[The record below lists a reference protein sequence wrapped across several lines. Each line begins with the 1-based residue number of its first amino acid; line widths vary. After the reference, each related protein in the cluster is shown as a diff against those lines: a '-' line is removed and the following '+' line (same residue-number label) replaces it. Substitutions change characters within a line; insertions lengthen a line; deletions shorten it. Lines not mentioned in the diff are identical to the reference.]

1 MNKFKWLCA
10 TLTAI
15 ALAALASPAFALQA
29 VGPTD
34 PTIGFPTWYQDPAGI
49 TLAPCL
55 DNDAMCLFGLP
66 DPNAPLT
73 FPGNFP
79 DEMFYWMGAS
89 AQATNAGGQAMVE
102 FAIEGTFT
110 SGVPTPGEQIVFAR
124 MRVRMDNL
132 VTGATYRI
140 THPFGV
146 HDFVATAAGKGGV
159 NTTVDVGLCPGDFS
173 GALKGATTAFL
184 QWDPAES
191 PAPAGYVG
199 DPGVP
204 HTVIGSPLGTNFVR
218 IEGPSIGGPGIDSIQ
233 NNNFTV
239 VGKLFTGAM
248 PIPLRASRATYVR
261 TATATYVT
269 VFGESV
275 AAATLAANSA
285 LTGTF
290 ALTGDGVSGR
300 FVGTQT
306 LPAGAALPTHVTVY
320 HTGDATLTPVTIAL
334 VDQVTVTDAVYDPI
348 SRRLQV
354 KAFSADSAAVP
365 TLTASGLGQLD
376 ATGTLLA
383 INVLAPKTQIL
394 VLSSLGG
401 AASISLRIAPGALP
415 APLPPVAQAG
425 ADSSAA
431 IGATVTLVGSTS
443 GATPL
448 TQGWTQVSGPSVIL
462 TSTTATSSTFVA
474 PAVTTSTALV
484 FRFTAS
490 SDAGSTSDDVTV
502 FVNPAPPVAVVAP
515 IAPVALGSTVQLVG
529 TGSTGSI
536 NKYQWTQVSGPAVVI
551 SNATSAIASFVFPAN
566 AAVGAPGGVAT
577 ITLALTVTGPA
588 GSSTAQVSVTNQP
601 TIDVLTATTV
611 RYRISKARWDIAGTA
626 TITSANKVTAYLN
639 APMTGPIIGSATV
652 SATGAWTI
660 QILGSK
666 VPATATSKVYLV
678 SAKGGQLGPLA
689 VTVTKN

>member
-10 TLTAI
+10 TLATI
-15 ALAALASPAFALQA
+15 ALAALAMPAFALQA

-34 PTIGFPTWYQDPAGI
+34 PTIGFPTWYQDPTGI

-55 DNDAMCLFGLP
+55 DNDAMCLFALP
-66 DPNAPLT
+66 DPSATLA

-79 DEMFYWMGAS
+79 DEMLYWMGAS
-89 AQATNAGGQAMVE
+89 AQPTNGGGQAMVE

-110 SGVPTPGEQIVFAR
+110 SGIPTPGEQIVFAR

-132 VTGATYRI
+132 VVGATYRI

-146 HDFVATAAGKGGV
+146 HDFVATAVGKGGV
-159 NTTVDVGLCPGDFS
+159 NATVDVGLCPGDFE
-173 GALKGATTAFL
+173 GALKGVTTAFL

-191 PAPAGYVG
+191 PAPTGYLG
-199 DPGVP
+199 DPATP

-218 IEGPSIGGPGIDSIQ
+218 IEGPSVGGPGVDAIQ
-233 NNNFTV
+233 NNNFTI

-275 AAATLAANSA
+275 AVATLAANSA

-290 ALTGDGVSGR
+290 ALVGDGVSGR

-306 LPAGAALPTHVTVY
+306 LPAGADLPTHVAVY

-334 VDQVTVTDAVYDPI
+334 VDQVTVADAVYDPI

-354 KAFSADSAAVP
+354 KAFSADSAAAP
-365 TLTASGLGQLD
+365 TLTASGLGDLD
-376 ATGTLLA
+376 ATGTLTA
-383 INVLAPKTQIL
+383 VNVLAPKSQIL
-394 VLSSLGG
+394 VQSSLGG
-401 AASISLRIAPGALP
+401 ATSIALRIDPGSLP
-415 APLPPVAQAG
+415 APLPPVAMAG
-425 ADSSAA
+425 TDSSVA
-431 IGATVTLVGSTS
+431 IGATGTLVGSTT

-462 TSTTATSSTFVA
+462 TPASATTVTFVA
-474 PAVTTSTALV
+474 PAVTTATALV

-490 SDAGSTSDDVTV
+490 NDAGSTSDDVTV
-502 FVNPAPPVAVVAP
+502 FVNPAPPVAV
-515 IAPVALGSTVQLVG
+515 IAPVAAVALGSTVQLVA

-536 NKYQWTQVSGPAVVI
+536 NSYQWTQVAGPAVVI
-551 SNATSAIASFVFPAN
+551 ANSTFETASFVFPTN

-577 ITLALTVTGPA
+577 ITLKLWVSGPA
-588 GSSTAQVSVTNQP
+588 GSSTAMISVANQP
-601 TIDVLTATTV
+601 AVDALTATTV
-611 RYRISKARWDIAGTA
+611 RYRIGKARWDIAGTA
-626 TITSANKVTAYLN
+626 TIVSANKVTAYLG
-639 APMTGPIIGSATV
+639 APTTGAVIGTATV
-652 SATGAWTI
+652 SATGVWAI

-689 VTVTKN
+689 VTVTNN